1 MYDRGV
7 RSKGTTGYHKM
18 PSVRIAAN
26 TWKKMLTSPMLH
38 GDCILHKE
46 VSNFY
51 TKERVKL
58 PQEDWIYKENVI
70 LTPHI
75 SWRSI
80 EAQEEIQCKVA
91 SNVLSTFIAG
101 KPVYPVNQL

>member
-1 MYDRGV
+1 
-7 RSKGTTGYHKM
+7 M

-70 LTPHI
+70 PPIVSREYHEKI
-75 SWRSI
+75 VQI
-80 EAQEEIQCKVA
+80 IDAKAVPDG
-91 SNVLSTFIAG
+91 VLQG
-101 KPVYPVNQL
+101 VGRYLQME